1 MTTTEIPSI
10 DQMSDEELAR
20 QPAATDRRRLRVGDR
35 LHPRGA
41 GTARL
46 HPAAVLA
53 AAQPLPHDISP
64 DGQGMTIPELAHAMR
79 TYLRPEDDLEAE
91 AEALLARGWL
101 RRDDDGRLWITP
113 EGEEGRRAIK
123 QLAPEITARIHEGI
137 DDADYVAALKV
148 LGRMIR
154 NTSGP
159 ARPEPSRHYTKG
171 FARPRL
177 QSRCGQMRN
186 L

>member
-1 MTTTEIPSI
+1 
-10 DQMSDEELAR
+10 
-20 QPAATDRRRLRVGDR
+20 
-35 LHPRGA
+35 
-41 GTARL
+41 
-46 HPAAVLA
+46 
-53 AAQPLPHDISP
+53 
-64 DGQGMTIPELAHAMR
+64 MTIPELAHAMR

-159 ARPEPSRHYTKG
+159 G
-171 FARPRL
+171 
-177 QSRCGQMRN
+177 
-186 L
+186 